1 VSAAARDGTAG
12 TLRTQTMT
20 ADTRPR
26 ILFCETNVDGTI
38 GGSYYSL
45 LYLVKGL
52 DRSRYRATV
61 LFSTDH
67 GLMPAFREAGAET
80 IVWPPEPPFTFAGRM
95 PSPLKL
101 PALLC
106 QKGLNFTLGYLQQ
119 VLARARFLRA
129 RDITI
134 VHLNNSIKK
143 NHEWM
148 AAAALAGRICLTH
161 ERGINDSYEAA
172 ARFFGRRLG
181 AIICISRAVHDNMVE
196 HGAGFPN
203 LVTIHNGLDPAM
215 MQIKTAPAE
224 LRAAW
229 GIDAAAPVIVMVGN
243 IKQWKGQD
251 TVVRA
256 IDRVRRSY
264 PSVRCLFV
272 GDTSPDDLYYDTEVR
287 ALVATLGLGSNI
299 IFTGYQRNV
308 ADFLMMSD
316 VVVHASVLPE
326 PFGRVIL
333 EAMACRKPVI
343 GSRGGAITELVDEG
357 QTGLTFTPGDSERL
371 AEAIVRVIGDPAEA
385 QRLGQNGYDRLIREF
400 HVDRN
405 VESTE
410 RLYERLLQTGRRTA
424 PSLQTSL

>member
-1 VSAAARDGTAG
+1 
-12 TLRTQTMT
+12 MT

-61 LFSTDH
+61 LFSRDH
-67 GLMPAFREAGAET
+67 SLMAAFRQAGAET
-80 IVWPPEPPFTFAGRM
+80 IVWPPDAPFTFATRV
-95 PSPLKL
+95 
-101 PALLC
+101 PALLTIPALVL
-106 QKGLNFTLGYLQQ
+106 QKGLNFTLGYLYP

-129 RDITI
+129 QDITI

-148 AAAALAGRICLTH
+148 AAATLAGRICVTH

-172 ARFFGRRLG
+172 AKFFGRRLD
-181 AIICISRAVHDNMVE
+181 AIICISQAVHDNMVE
-196 HGAGFPN
+196 HGANFPN
-203 LVTIHNGLDPAM
+203 LVTIHNGLDPTM

-224 LRAAW
+224 LRATW
-229 GIDAAAPVIVMVGN
+229 RIEPAAPVIVMIGN
-243 IKQWKGQD
+243 IKQWKGQE

-256 IDRVRRSY
+256 VHRIRDKY
-264 PSVRCLFV
+264 PAVRCVFV
-272 GDTSPDDLYYDTEVR
+272 GDTSPDDQYYETAVR
-287 ALVATLGLGSNI
+287 GLVAELGLESNV

-333 EAMACRKPVI
+333 EAMACRKPVV
-343 GSRGGAITELVDEG
+343 GSRDGAITELVEEG
-357 QTGLTFTPGDSERL
+357 HSGLTFTPGDSAQL
-371 AEAIVRVIGDPAEA
+371 AEAVLRVIGNPAEA
-385 QRLGQNGYDRLIREF
+385 QRLGQNGYERLIREF

-410 RLYERLLQTGRRTA
+410 RLYERLLQTDGRA
-424 PSLQTSL
+424 VASLQAS

>member
-1 VSAAARDGTAG
+1 
-12 TLRTQTMT
+12 MT
-20 ADTRPR
+20 SDPRPR

-52 DRSRYRATV
+52 DRSRYRAIV
-61 LFSTDH
+61 LFSKDH

-80 IVWPPEPPFTFAGRM
+80 IVWPPDAPFTFADGLRA
-95 PSPLKL
+95 PLKL
-101 PALLC
+101 PAMVI
-106 QKGLNFTLGYLQQ
+106 QKALNFTLGYLHP
-119 VLARARFLRA
+119 VLARARFLKA
-129 RDITI
+129 QDIAI

-148 AAAALAGRICLTH
+148 AAAKLAGRICLTH

-172 ARFFGRRLG
+172 ARFFGRRLD
-181 AIICISRAVHDNMVE
+181 AIICISRAVHDNMIE

-203 LVTIHNGLDPAM
+203 LITIHNGLDPAI
-215 MQIKTAPAE
+215 MQIKTPPEA

-229 GIDAAAPVIVMVGN
+229 GIDAGAPVIVMVGN

-256 IDRVRRSY
+256 VDRVRRAY
-264 PSVRCLFV
+264 PAVRCVFV
-272 GDTSPDDLYYDTEVR
+272 GDTSPDDLYYDKEVR
-287 ALVATLGLGSNI
+287 ALVAELGLEPNV

-333 EAMACRKPVI
+333 EAMACRKPVV
-343 GSRGGAITELVDEG
+343 GSRGGAITELVEDG
-357 QTGLTFTPGDSERL
+357 QSGLTFTPGDSEQL
-371 AEAIVRVIGDPAEA
+371 AEAVVRVIGNRDEA

-405 VESTE
+405 VQSTE
-410 RLYERLLQTGRRTA
+410 QLYERLLQA
-424 PSLQTSL
+424 AH

>member
-1 VSAAARDGTAG
+1 
-12 TLRTQTMT
+12 MT

-61 LFSTDH
+61 LFSRDH
-67 GLMPAFREAGAET
+67 GLMPAFHEAGAET
-80 IVWPPEPPFTFAGRM
+80 IIWPPDAPFTFASRL
-95 PSPLKL
+95 PAPLKV
-101 PALLC
+101 PALVL
-106 QKGLNFTLGYLQQ
+106 QKGLNFTLGYLYP
-119 VLARARFLRA
+119 VLARARFLMA
-129 RDITI
+129 QNITI

-148 AAAALAGRICLTH
+148 AAAKLAGRLCVTH
-161 ERGINDSYEAA
+161 ERGINDSYGAA
-172 ARFFGRRLG
+172 ARFFGKRLD
-181 AIICISRAVHDNMVE
+181 AIICISRAVHDNMAE
-196 HGAGFPN
+196 RGANFPN
-203 LVTIHNGLDPAM
+203 IVTIHNGLDPAV
-215 MQIKTAPAE
+215 MQIKTPPAE

-229 GIDAAAPVIVMVGN
+229 GIEPSAPVIAMIGN
-243 IKQWKGQD
+243 IKQWKGQE

-256 IDRVRRSY
+256 VDRIRRSH
-264 PSVRCLFV
+264 PAVRCLFV
-272 GDTSPDDLYYDTEVR
+272 GDTSPADQYYDTAVR
-287 ALVATLGLGSNI
+287 ALVAELGLESSV

-333 EAMACRKPVI
+333 EAMACRKPVV
-343 GSRGGAITELVDEG
+343 GSRGGAITELVEEG
-357 QTGLTFTPGDSERL
+357 QSGLTFTPGDSEQL
-371 AEAIVRVIGDPAEA
+371 ADAVARVIGNPAEA

-410 RLYERLLQTGRRTA
+410 NLYERLLQTERRTV
-424 PSLQTSL
+424 PSLRTSL